1 MNPPSTP
8 SSDQECQSPKTHLK
22 ERVLLLL
29 LKLVGTENLI
39 TTFSLFIGET
49 FLGTLEELEDIIN
62 DDCLE
67 VNLFLV
73 IKVLSTEL
81 DLAHVD
87 ISICMY
93 AITSASEGV

>member
-1 MNPPSTP
+1 MRTITNLEKSI
-8 SSDQECQSPKTHLK
+8 
-22 ERVLLLL
+22 LLLL
-29 LKLVGTENLI
+29 LKLVWTENLI

-73 IKVLSTEL
+73 VKVLSTEL

-87 ISICMY
+87 IGICMY
-93 AITSASEGV
+93 AIMSAPEGVYGL